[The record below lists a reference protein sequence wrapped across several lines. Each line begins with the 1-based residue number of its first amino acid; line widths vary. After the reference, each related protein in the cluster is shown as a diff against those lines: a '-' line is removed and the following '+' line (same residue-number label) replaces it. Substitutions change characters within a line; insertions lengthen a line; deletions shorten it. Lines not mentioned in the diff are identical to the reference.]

1 MLNVFITV
9 ICSVIYNKYEFD
21 VFNGQASL
29 FLNIIIETC
38 KYITSYFHIAAT
50 FLVDSFF
57 SQLYTQHKHS
67 WPENVPQIIAN
78 PTEFSFKISE
88 Q

>member
-1 MLNVFITV
+1 MQ
-9 ICSVIYNKYEFD
+9 IYYI
-21 VFNGQASL
+21 L
-29 FLNIIIETC
+29 F
-38 KYITSYFHIAAT
+38 SY